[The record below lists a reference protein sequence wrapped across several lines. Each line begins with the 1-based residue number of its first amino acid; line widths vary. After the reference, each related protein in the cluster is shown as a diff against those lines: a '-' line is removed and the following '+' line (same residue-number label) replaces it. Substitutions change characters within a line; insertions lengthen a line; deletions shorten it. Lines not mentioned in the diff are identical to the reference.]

1 MGILNI
7 REAVRAGSRVVIGI
21 SGPSG
26 SGKTFTALKI
36 AAGMVDD
43 TKKIGF
49 LDTENK
55 RGSLYADILSG
66 PFLIGD
72 LFAPFSPSR
81 YRQAIEEFQAAGVE
95 VLVVDSVSHE
105 WEGDGGCEEI
115 AAASGKMPNWK
126 LAKSEHKKFMSALLQ
141 SDMHIIV
148 CIRAREKVDFK
159 NPREPVSLGMQ
170 PICEKNFMFE
180 MTASMMMW
188 NSGKNQQFLKMP
200 NDLVS
205 VFGDG
210 SNYLN
215 EQHGR
220 ALIDWVNKGEKVD
233 SELENWRSRLQMKSN
248 DGLESLKS
256 EYLKMP
262 KHVMAKMKPFW
273 PQLESSAK
281 EFDAIAAMSQPEQ
294 ESVAVVNDISERPA
308 FNPAKLTQPAQQ
320 QSAPQQSAPVDALQI
335 EQF

>member
-26 SGKTFTALKI
+26 SGKTFTALKL
-36 AAGMVDD
+36 ADGMVDD
-43 TKKIGF
+43 TRKIGF

-66 PFLIGD
+66 PFMIGD
-72 LFAPFSPSR
+72 LYAPFSPSR
-81 YRQAIEEFQAAGVE
+81 YRQAIEEFQSAGVE

-115 AAASGKMPNWK
+115 ANASGKMPNWK

-141 SDMHIIV
+141 SDMHIIT

-159 NPREPVSLGMQ
+159 NPRDPVSLGMQ

-188 NSGKNQQFLKMP
+188 NSGKSQQFMKMP
-200 NDLVS
+200 SDLIS

-210 SNYLN
+210 NDYLTPA
-215 EQHGR
+215 HGK
-220 ALIDWVNKGEKVD
+220 ALIDWVNKGIAVD
-233 SELENWRSRLQMKSN
+233 AELESWRSKLQMTAN
-248 DGLESLKS
+248 NGLDALKS

-262 KHVMAKMKPFW
+262 KHVMTKMKQYW
-273 PQLESSAK
+273 PQLESSAI
-281 EFDAIAAMSQPEQ
+281 EFDNIAKLSDDGSH
-294 ESVAVVNDISERPA
+294 ESVANEVTERPA
-308 FNPAKLTQPAQQ
+308 FNPAKLYQPEQ
-320 QSAPQQSAPVDALQI
+320 PQAKPESAPVIDAQPI
-335 EQF
+335 EKF